1 MIPENFTFKT
11 KDGKIIY
18 VHKWSSKTQA
28 VGVVQIAHGMAEH
41 SARYQKF
48 AEFLTNRGFI
58 VYANDHRGHKKTE
71 GSVENL
77 GFFADENG
85 WNLVVD
91 DMRQL
96 TNIISDENPELPIFL
111 LGHSMGSLL
120 IRTYITK
127 YNDKI
132 KAVVLSGT
140 SGESGFMVKM
150 GKFTAKL
157 IGSLKGKQTPS
168 KLLDNMSFGKF
179 NKAFAPNRTSFDW
192 LSRDN
197 EQVDKY
203 VNDPYC
209 GTVFSNRFFFDMVSG
224 VDYNNQKENINK
236 IDKNL
241 PILFVS
247 GRLDPV
253 GNFGHGVI
261 KVIDAYKIAGIK
273 NIEYKFYEDARHEI
287 LNETNKKE
295 VYKDILDWIE
305 KNI

>member
-11 KDGKIIY
+11 KDSKIIF
-18 VHKWSSKTQA
+18 VHKWSPKTQA
-28 VGVVQIAHGMAEH
+28 IAAVQIAHGMAEH
-41 SARYQKF
+41 SARYQNF
-48 AEFLTNRGFI
+48 AEFLTNKGFV
-58 VYANDHRGHKKTE
+58 VYANDHRGHKKTA
-71 GSVENL
+71 GNVENL
-77 GFFADENG
+77 GFFANENG

-96 TNIISDENPELPIFL
+96 TNIISDENPNLPIFL

-132 KAVVLSGT
+132 KGVILSGT

-157 IGSLKGKQTPS
+157 IGTFKGKQTPS

-179 NKAFAPNRTSFDW
+179 NSAFKPNRTKFDW

-209 GTVFSNRFFFDMVSG
+209 GTVFSNRFFYDMVSG
-224 VDYNNQKENINK
+224 VDYNNKKENINK

-247 GRLDPV
+247 GNSDPV
-253 GNFGHGVI
+253 GNFGEGVK
-261 KVIDAYKIAGIK
+261 KVVKDYKTAGIK
-273 NIEYKFYEDARHEI
+273 NIELKLYKEARHEI
-287 LNETNKKE
+287 LNETNKQE
-295 VYKDILDWIE
+295 IYKNISDWIL